1 MSNTNKAPRTPA
13 PVFIEIWQTSSS
25 MKEVCERTGLK
36 EPSAYTRARGY
47 RAKGIPLKQFKKV
60 RNDWNQLRDLA
71 MSFLSEEEK
80 SDLRNQ
86 ESQDDINQNDAFEN
100 VG

>member
-1 MSNTNKAPRTPA
+1 MSINKAPRTPA

-25 MKEVCERTGLK
+25 MKEVCEKTGLK

-60 RNDWNQLRDLA
+60 RNDWGQLRELA
-71 MSFLSEEEK
+71 MSFLSEEEQ
-80 SDLRNQ
+80 SDL
-86 ESQDDINQNDAFEN
+86 NDQVEVSDADETNAELEN